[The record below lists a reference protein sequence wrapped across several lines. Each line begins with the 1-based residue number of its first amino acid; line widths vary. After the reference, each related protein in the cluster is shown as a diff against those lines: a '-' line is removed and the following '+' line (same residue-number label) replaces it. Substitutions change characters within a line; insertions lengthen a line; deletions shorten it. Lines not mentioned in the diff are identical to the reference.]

1 MIVNI
6 YFITVTILH
15 HFVVVFFV
23 FKAFTKLHEVTY
35 LIISFLVF

>member
-1 MIVNI
+1 MIINI

-15 HFVVVFFV
+15 HFVVVFV
-23 FKAFTKLHEVTY
+23 FKAFTKLHEVRY